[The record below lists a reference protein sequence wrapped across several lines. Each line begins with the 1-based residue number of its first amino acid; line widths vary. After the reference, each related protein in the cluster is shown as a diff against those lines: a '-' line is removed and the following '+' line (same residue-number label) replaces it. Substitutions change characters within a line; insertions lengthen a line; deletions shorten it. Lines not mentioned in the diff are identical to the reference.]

1 MFVLQRQNSPLDTLK
16 CLLKAVVAMLIF
28 AFEQFLAILI
38 VPPAWKRDEG
48 QKKKK
53 KNQNEIKR

>member
-1 MFVLQRQNSPLDTLK
+1 MFVFQRQNSLLETLK

-28 AFEQFLAILI
+28 AFEQFLAIVI

-48 QKKKK
+48 QKKK
-53 KNQNEIKR
+53 NQNEIKR